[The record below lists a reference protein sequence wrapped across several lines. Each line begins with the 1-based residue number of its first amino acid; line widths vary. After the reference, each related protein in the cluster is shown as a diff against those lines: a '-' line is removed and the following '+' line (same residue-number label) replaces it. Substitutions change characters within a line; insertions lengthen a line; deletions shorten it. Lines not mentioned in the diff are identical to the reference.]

1 MWNMVMQ
8 NICFI
13 STNNSQYVI
22 NRHANKQVDNSEN
35 WSLY

>member
-1 MWNMVMQ
+1 MWNMFMQ

-13 STNNSQYVI
+13 KNSKYVN
-22 NRHANKQVDNSEN
+22 NRHANKQTVNSEN